1 MSAKNLVGELLTSRL
16 RLHHCL
22 W

>member
-1 MSAKNLVGELLTSRL
+1 MSWKNLVGELLTSRL